1 MSSTRLEPLPL
12 TGSLAGPSLPPRQA
26 GLFYDPV
33 LRMGIS
39 WLDGAAP
46 RPVPRSMPASGQHAR
61 MVQAVAGIVAI
72 AAERARQN
80 GELPALRDALERA
93 LGQNQGESEPTDPR
107 EQGLPEPAP
116 IHDADRGNEGERL
129 GTLLRR
135 QSRR

>member
-1 MSSTRLEPLPL
+1 MPSTRLEQLPL
-12 TGSLAGPSLPPRQA
+12 AAPSLPHREA

-33 LRMGIS
+33 LRMGVS

-46 RPVPRSMPASGQHAR
+46 RPLARPGQHAR

-80 GELPALRDALERA
+80 GDLPALRDALERVLSQSPA
-93 LGQNQGESEPTDPR
+93 EGEPSDPR